1 MEKQAALETAR
12 ILSEALPYIQSFQGK
27 TIVVKYGGNA
37 MVDEALKHDFAR
49 DIILLKLVGIN
60 PVVVHGGGPQIGDLL
75 KKLNIPTHFVQGY
88 RVTDSETMDLV
99 EMVLGGQ
106 VNKQIVGLIN
116 QHGGQAIGLTGKDA
130 NLLLAKKL
138 DVRQRKGHPELGASE
153 IIDVG
158 HVGLVEE
165 VNTSIL
171 HSLIKENYIPVIAPI
186 GVDRSGQSYNIN
198 ADWVASK
205 IASVLDAEKLILLTN
220 VDGILDEQKAMLTGL
235 SLADIDHLIDTK
247 VIHGGMLPKVECAV
261 AALQSGVSS
270 AHIINGCIQHA
281 LLLEILTNRGIG
293 TLIKGASKWCE

>member
-138 DVRQRKGHPELGASE
+138 DVRQQKGHPELRTSE

-165 VNTSIL
+165 VNISIL
-171 HSLIKENYIPVIAPI
+171 HSLIKENYIPVIAPV

-235 SLADIDHLIDTK
+235 SLADIDHLIDTR

-281 LLLEILTNRGIG
+281 LLLEILTNQGIG
-293 TLIKGASKWCE
+293 TLIKGVN